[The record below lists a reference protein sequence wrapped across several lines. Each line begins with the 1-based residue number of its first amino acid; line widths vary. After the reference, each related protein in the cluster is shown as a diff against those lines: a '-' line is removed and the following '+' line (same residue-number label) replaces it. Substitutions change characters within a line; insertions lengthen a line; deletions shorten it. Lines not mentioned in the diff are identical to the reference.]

1 MSEFPGGL
9 AVKDLAM
16 SLLCLGFNPWL
27 QNFHIPQGQ
36 GKKKKKKTTNL
47 KWTLTALQQ
56 SLILLVSFFH
66 LSPYLLN
73 NCDILSPLCSNC
85 QHLHPYI
92 LTLG

>member
-36 GKKKKKKTTNL
+36 GKKKKKKDNEPQMDPYCSPTITHIVSSVL
-47 KWTLTALQQ
+47 P
-56 SLILLVSFFH
+56 SLS
-66 LSPYLLN
+66 LSPK
-73 NCDILSPLCSNC
+73 
-85 QHLHPYI
+85 
-92 LTLG
+92 